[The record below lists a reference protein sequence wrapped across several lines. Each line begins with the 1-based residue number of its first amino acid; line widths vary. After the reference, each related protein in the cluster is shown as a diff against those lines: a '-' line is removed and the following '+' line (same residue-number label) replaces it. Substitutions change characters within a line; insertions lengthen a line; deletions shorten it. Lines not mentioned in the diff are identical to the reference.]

1 MRVHHGTRFPSV
13 LSSFSYTA
21 DLRHS
26 FIKELQG
33 IGALYKA
40 ETTDRWFRVTK
51 DVPVLR
57 VDHVTL
63 ERILPR
69 VWEIVSSGVPMVKR
83 CNGAKV
89 YRHSDSVRASDPV
102 RDCWPYKENP
112 FCPSVG
118 ARWRYKSGIKVRDQP
133 GPFWS

>member
-13 LSSFSYTA
+13 LSSLSYTA

-26 FIKELQG
+26 SIKELQG
-33 IGALYKA
+33 IGALYQA
-40 ETTDRWFRVTK
+40 EASDRWFRVTK

-63 ERILPR
+63 ERILLG

-89 YRHSDSVRASDPV
+89 CLHSESIRASESCT
-102 RDCWPYKENP
+102 RLL
-112 FCPSVG
+112 
-118 ARWRYKSGIKVRDQP
+118 AL
-133 GPFWS
+133 